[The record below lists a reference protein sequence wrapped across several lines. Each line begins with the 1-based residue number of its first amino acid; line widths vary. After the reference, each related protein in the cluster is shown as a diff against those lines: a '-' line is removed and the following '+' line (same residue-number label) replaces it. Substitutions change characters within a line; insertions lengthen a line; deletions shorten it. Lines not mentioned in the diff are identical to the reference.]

1 MIDKSLI
8 IDYNKDIDKRY
19 KQTNKEREVNNMTG
33 MAIKRE
39 WYEEIKGLVATENA
53 YFYND
58 TVFGEMVE
66 VDVDEEQFN
75 KVSRELGWMY

>member
-19 KQTNKEREVNNMTG
+19 NTKREVITMTG

-58 TVFGEMVE
+58 SVFGEMVE

>member
-19 KQTNKEREVNNMTG
+19 NTKREVIIMTG

-58 TVFGEMVE
+58 SVFGEMVE

>member
-1 MIDKSLI
+1 
-8 IDYNKDIDKRY
+8 
-19 KQTNKEREVNNMTG
+19 MTG

-39 WYEEIKGLVATENA
+39 WYEEIKGLVTTENA

-58 TVFGEMVE
+58 SVFGEMVE

-75 KVSRELGWMY
+75 KVSSELGWMY